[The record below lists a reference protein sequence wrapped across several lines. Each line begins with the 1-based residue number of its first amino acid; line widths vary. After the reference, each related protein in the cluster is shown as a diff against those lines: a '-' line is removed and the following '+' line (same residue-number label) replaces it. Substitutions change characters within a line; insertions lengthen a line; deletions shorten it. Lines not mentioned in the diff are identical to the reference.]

1 MKQKLFFFVVQVLW
15 LLVTGAGAEDKFYGD
30 VAREARLTFE
40 GEIEIKGKSPSTLEE
55 LKTNSRVNRW
65 VREKVDGQLQHIIG
79 YFQAESFTKQY
90 KSKASMDDL
99 YRIKYTAV
107 KKSSGKVVVSYQ
119 YRGKAV
125 FDKKLFARSERIKID
140 IKLPRNPETIFAL
153 GVVNDENRCTDE
165 HYNSEGDFFYFW
177 DTELPGCPL
186 RGGHPAVLVAQAD
199 AELLPV
205 TDRTYPEYDKLYK
218 GEKHAFIFIG
228 YLDDEILPNRVSR
241 RDAAYQIF
249 KDLSAWVPTLNL
261 SKVKE
266 LANVS
271 GDILAGRGETSR
283 GGNLYQRYQGVVKSS
298 VGTQVEWNVHV
309 LLSDTS
315 SSSEDE
321 TFRTMYARAL
331 EMGSLI
337 VYDGHSGL
345 GGNLALDIM
354 PEFDFEKMD
363 YQIIYFNGCSSYPY
377 FKTPYFKA
385 KGGSKKLDIVT
396 SGLTTFDTTAFGNM
410 QAFLFPFLSGKTPS
424 YQKIMKWIEESN
436 GGEGTYLTSVNG
448 DEDNEWFPS
457 K

>member
-1 MKQKLFFFVVQVLW
+1 MFGIVQF
-15 LLVTGAGAEDKFYGD
+15 LLIIASGFTFAAENKFYGD
-30 VAREARLTFE
+30 VAREARLTFQ
-40 GEIEIKGKSPSTLEE
+40 GEIEIKGKSPATLEE
-55 LKTNSRVNRW
+55 LKNNSRVSRW
-65 VREKVDGQLQHIIG
+65 VREKIDGQLQHIIG
-79 YFQAESFTKQY
+79 YFQAESFTEQY
-90 KSKASMDDL
+90 KSKASLDDN
-99 YRIKYTAV
+99 YRIKYTEV
-107 KKSSGKVVVSYQ
+107 KKSSGKIVVSYQ

-125 FDKKLFARSERIKID
+125 FDKKLFARRDRIKID
-140 IKLPRNPETIFAL
+140 IKLPRNPDTIYAL

-177 DTELPGCPL
+177 DVELPGCPL
-186 RGGHPAVLVAQAD
+186 RGGHPAVLVAQAE

-205 TDRTYPEYDKLYK
+205 TDRTYPEYDKLYSGK
-218 GEKHAFIFIG
+218 KHAFIFIG

-249 KDLSAWVPTLNL
+249 KDVSQWLPTLNL
-261 SKVKE
+261 RKVKE

-283 GGNLYQRYQGVVKSS
+283 GGNLYQRYEGVVETSL
-298 VGTQVEWNVHV
+298 GTEVEWNVHV
-309 LLSDTS
+309 LLADTS

-321 TFRTMYARAL
+321 TFRIMYARAL
-331 EMGSLI
+331 ETGSLV

-354 PEFDFEKMD
+354 PEFDFDKMD

-410 QAFLFPFLSGKTPS
+410 QAFLYSFLAGKTPS
-424 YQKIMKWIEESN
+424 YQKIMKWVEESN

-448 DEDNEWFPS
+448 DDDNVWLPAR
-457 K
+457 